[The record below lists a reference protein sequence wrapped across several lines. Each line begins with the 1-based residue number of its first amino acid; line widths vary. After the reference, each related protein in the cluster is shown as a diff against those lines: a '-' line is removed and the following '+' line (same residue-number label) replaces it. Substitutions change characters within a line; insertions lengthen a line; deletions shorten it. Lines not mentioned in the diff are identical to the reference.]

1 MNKTLKKILICL
13 MLIVIMGNFIMPKYT
28 FAADDPNT
36 SWIEEILGSVIGL
49 FTWPIR
55 MVALAVGT
63 STNDLTEGVAYS
75 QGALD
80 ENGNLI
86 TNPGVSVDAAGNPFD
101 KPDTVITPFDIF
113 FNRVAILDVNFFN
126 IKNDGTLVSN
136 IRTAVAGWYYAMRN
150 IAAAILLCVFIYV
163 GIRMAI
169 STVASD
175 KAAYKKMLVD
185 WICSLALIFI
195 LQYIM
200 IFTFAVNEAF
210 LKALSGVNDGTA
222 LTQALLDIY
231 ATANDFFNL
240 DSIAATIVYCM
251 LVAQTIGLFISY
263 FNRMLKIAFLII
275 IAPLITLTY
284 SMDKMGDG
292 KAQALGTWLKEFVY
306 TVLIQTFHCVIYM
319 AFIGMALSIFES
331 GGSDNNL
338 VGAVMTM
345 MCVKFTKDGEKILGK
360 IFKFSDAT
368 SDTSLAVGMAASAV
382 ALQKAK
388 GIGKGTRSAI
398 NGVKNFGGNAKNFM
412 KNAKVDMLT
421 AKNVLAGGMS
431 VGAAKEAATATV
443 LAATAAKA
451 ENAKFFKV
459 DAMKEA
465 EAGDYEAVDNAVK
478 NAGAQARADGKSE
491 EDVKK
496 AEDEARK
503 NAQSG
508 WSDAKKKRY
517 AYHKQV
523 QQETEANKAQGMSA
537 SLAAAQARATV
548 AQRARQES
556 KSNKTPRAIKGAVG
570 MYSKAKALA
579 NSSETLK
586 QIGGMVKSTAAAGFG
601 LAAGG
606 MVYGATGNEFNSIAL
621 GSATYKGTKEF
632 MTNSAKTLT
641 NDTAQLFQAAGDKTA
656 ADAAIH
662 ASNIRAQSDVFEDGS
677 KLKEEIDKAFQQIE
691 SELGKLS
698 SDDKTKFKSTVK
710 NIMDREIRANPGL
723 TNEQLFSKA
732 MANATVSGMISK
744 AGIDESKLRGG
755 IGAVADLQRDKV
767 IYDNMKSAGDIG
779 LTTDAMIN
787 QSIKTFENYVAA
799 DASTKVDTTAAKEII
814 ENSKTFENIE
824 VEKMSTEE
832 IEANERKLKD
842 QMGWDMAAM
851 TSSAET
857 ATFENI
863 QEVQEEYNR
872 LQAEAD
878 KFAAERI
885 DRTKRELE
893 KQYQELMSIEISK
906 LSSQGKTEVET
917 MKNNLLN
924 EYKSLVDERNDILSR
939 GNTALNDKLNISSLD
954 NVKTLYNENRRR
966 KIK

>member
-63 STNDLTEGVAYS
+63 ATNDLTEGVAYS

-80 ENGNLI
+80 ENGNLL
-86 TNPGVSVDAAGNPFD
+86 TTPATSVDALGSVINPLS
-101 KPDTVITPFDIF
+101 KPDTVITPFDIL

-126 IKNDGTLVSN
+126 IKDDGTLVSG
-136 IRTAVAGWYYAMRN
+136 IRTSVAGWYYAMRN

-210 LKALSGVNDGTA
+210 IKALSGVKDGTA
-222 LTQALLDIY
+222 LNQAILDIY

-319 AFIGMALSIFES
+319 AFVGMALSIFES

-345 MCVKFTKDGEKILGK
+345 MCIKFTKDGEKILGK

-431 VGAAKEAATATV
+431 LGAAKEAATVSV
-443 LAATAAKA
+443 LAASAAKMEKSHVKTDEFA
-451 ENAKFFKV
+451 EV
-459 DAMKEA
+459 DALQDKIDSGELEGADLTKAQNDLKEKKDKINA
-465 EAGDYEAVDNAVK
+465 DAGM
-478 NAGAQARADGKSE
+478 S
-491 EDVKK
+491 
-496 AEDEARK
+496 
-503 NAQSG
+503 
-508 WSDAKKKRY
+508 KRY
-517 AYHKQV
+517 KYHEQV
-523 QQETEANKAQGMSA
+523 RQETKANMAQGMSA
-537 SLAAAQARATV
+537 GLAKAQARATV
-548 AQRARQES
+548 AERTRKQERS
-556 KSNKTPRAIKGAVG
+556 EKTPRVIKSAVG

-586 QIGGMVKSTAAAGFG
+586 QIGGMAKSTVAAGFG

-621 GSATYKGTKEF
+621 GTATYKGTKEF

-656 ADAAIH
+656 ADAAVH

-677 KLKEEIDKAFQQIE
+677 KLKEEIDKAFQQID

-732 MANATVSGMISK
+732 MSNSTVSGMISK
-744 AGIDESKLRGG
+744 AGIDESKLKGG
-755 IGAVADLQRDKV
+755 IGAVANLQRDKV

-779 LTTDAMIN
+779 MTTDAMIN
-787 QSIKTFENYVAA
+787 QSISTFENYVRA
-799 DASTKVDTTAAKEII
+799 DEGTRTDTTSAEIKAGNFTNTDEAMKSIEGMEKEERDRIMKDI
-814 ENSKTFENIE
+814 ENDIKTDPEIKDAVISQILEENRKELSESLRRAKSELDSGSKEAEEKLNNIL
-824 VEKMSTEE
+824 SE
-832 IEANERKLKD
+832 IEKNKKE
-842 QMGWDMAAM
+842 
-851 TSSAET
+851 
-857 ATFENI
+857 
-863 QEVQEEYNR
+863 
-872 LQAEAD
+872 AEALVRKYEEMSKDGDAKAQKVPQYISRLRDYD
-878 KFAAERI
+878 K
-885 DRTKRELE
+885 
-893 KQYQELMSIEISK
+893 
-906 LSSQGKTEVET
+906 
-917 MKNNLLN
+917 NL
-924 EYKSLVDERNDILSR
+924 
-939 GNTALNDKLNISSLD
+939 
-954 NVKTLYNENRRR
+954 
-966 KIK
+966 